1 MICDCN
7 CPDEITLV
15 KSHLE
20 MQISIRPNFAKYFD
34 PNKKITWNS
43 KQTKN
48 INLHT
53 YSWFSFDIQM
63 NMYFFVFGND
73 KNRIEFEQAR
83 SR

>member
-34 PNKKITWNS
+34 PNKMEF
-43 KQTKN
+43 QTNKKYKFTHIFVVLVWHSN
-48 INLHT
+48 EHV
-53 YSWFSFDIQM
+53 
-63 NMYFFVFGND
+63 FFCVW
-73 KNRIEFEQAR
+73 EW
-83 SR
+83 